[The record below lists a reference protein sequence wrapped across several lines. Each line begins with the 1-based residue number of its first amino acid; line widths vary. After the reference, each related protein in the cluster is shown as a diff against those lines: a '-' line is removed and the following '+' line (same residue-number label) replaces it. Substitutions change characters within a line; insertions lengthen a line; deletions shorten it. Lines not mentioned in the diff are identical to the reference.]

1 MSVIT
6 VRDIAH
12 VRYAAPDLSVM
23 RSFLEDFGMQCFEA
37 SGRLYGKGT
46 DGRPFFHVTEPGKAE
61 FLAVGFIAKSVED
74 LEALAMHEGV
84 AVEDSAEPGGGKILR
99 LRDPDGYR
107 IEVVAG
113 QANGEQSFP
122 LIGEVFNT
130 PAAKPRLN
138 REVRL
143 TPGPSHPHRI
153 GHTGLA
159 VSDYRA
165 SEKWY
170 KDRFG
175 FLTTNE
181 IEAAKD
187 VPLGAFLRCN
197 LGDQPTDHHTLALL
211 QLPGGRRNLH
221 AAFEVPSVD
230 DLLLG
235 HDYLKSKKRKSF
247 WSLGRHVLGS
257 QYFDGWKDP
266 FGNELEHWTDGDVY
280 TAERPPTVESID
292 TLFKAQWGPPIPIG
306 GIPVGLVKRLL
317 SLFVRSKRRFST
329 QPEGP
334 NA

>member
-1 MSVIT
+1 MPVIA
-6 VRDIAH
+6 VQDIAH
-12 VRYAAPDLSVM
+12 VRYAAPDLAAM
-23 RSFLEDFGMQCFEA
+23 RSFLEDFGMQCFE
-37 SGRLYGKGT
+37 SGGRLYGKGT
-46 DGRPFFHVTEPGKAE
+46 DGRPFFHVTEPGKAQ
-61 FLAVGFIAKSVED
+61 FLAVGLLAKSEED
-74 LEALAMHEGV
+74 LEALAKYDGV
-84 AVEDSAEPGGGKILR
+84 AVEDSHEPGGGKVL
-99 LRDPDGYR
+99 LLLDPDGYR
-107 IEVVAG
+107 VEVIAG
-113 QANGEQSFP
+113 QSNDEPIFP
-122 LIGEVFNT
+122 LIGEPFNT
-130 PAAKPRLN
+130 PSVKPRLN

-159 VSDYRA
+159 VSDFRV

-181 IEAAKD
+181 IEAAKE
-187 VPLGAFLRCN
+187 VPLGAFLRCDR
-197 LGDQPTDHHTLALL
+197 GDQPTDHHTLALL

-235 HDYLKSKKRKSF
+235 HNYLKLKKRTPF

-257 QYFDGWKDP
+257 QYFDYWKDP

-280 TAERPPTVESID
+280 TADQPPTRESIQ
-292 TLFKAQWGPPIPIG
+292 TLFSAQWGPPVPTG
-306 GIPVGLVKRLL
+306 RIPVGVIAWLL
-317 SLFVRSKRRFST
+317 SMFVRTKRRFSR

-334 NA
+334 NQ